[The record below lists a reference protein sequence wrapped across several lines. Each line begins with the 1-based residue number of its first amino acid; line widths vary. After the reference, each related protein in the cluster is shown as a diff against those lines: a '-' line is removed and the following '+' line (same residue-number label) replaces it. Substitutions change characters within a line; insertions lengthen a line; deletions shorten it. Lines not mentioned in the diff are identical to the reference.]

1 MQQIYENFAEI
12 ADKFDNLFVDAFGV
26 FWNGKTFYDGS
37 REILAEQVKKG
48 KKVIVLSN
56 TPELSV
62 DAMQSYAQKG
72 MTEGEHYTNFV
83 TSGDA
88 IHNALLNDSIDIKG
102 NKIYILGAKNTKI
115 FNDTKYQIVSNP
127 AEADAFYTGIPQ
139 FTEEEVEEHSLYAD
153 NFYRSPQG
161 LYDSTA
167 IEPFIPEL
175 KKLYRLGLTAI
186 NANPD
191 FRANEGD
198 EYGDIHTVIR
208 PGLIA
213 ETYRKMGGK
222 VIEFGKPH
230 KNIYE
235 YAFNLL
241 NFTPSFSTAM
251 IGDTY
256 RTDIKGAQN
265 AGINGVWCIE
275 TGITAKE
282 LQEGKTLEEISGGNF
297 ENVYLIKALACK

>member
-12 ADKFDNLFVDAFGV
+12 ADNFDNILVDAFGV

-48 KKVIVLSN
+48 KRVIVVSN

-62 DAMQSYAQKG
+62 DAIESYAKKG
-72 MTEGEHYTNFV
+72 MIKGEHYTNFV

-88 IHNALLNDSIDIKG
+88 IHNALLNDEIDVKG
-102 NKIYILGAKNTKI
+102 NKIYILGAKNVKI
-115 FNDTKYQIVSNP
+115 FNDTKYQIVNNP
-127 AEADAFYTGIPQ
+127 ADADAFYTGIPQ
-139 FTEEEVEEHSLYAD
+139 FTDEEAEEHSLYAD
-153 NFYRSPQG
+153 SLYRSPEG

-175 KKLYRLGLTAI
+175 KKLYQLGLTAI

-191 FRANEGD
+191 YRANEGD
-198 EYGDIHTVIR
+198 EYGEIHTVIR

-235 YAFNLL
+235 YAFNSL
-241 NFTPSFSTAM
+241 NFTPDLSTAM

-265 AGINGVWCIE
+265 VGINGVWCVE

-282 LQEGKTLEEISGGNF
+282 LQEGKTLEEISSGNF

>member
-72 MTEGEHYTNFV
+72 MTEGKHYTNFV

-88 IHNALLNDSIDIKG
+88 IHNALLNNSINIKG

-115 FNDTKYQIVSNP
+115 FNDTKYQIVNNP